1 MKAKL
6 AHHRTQ
12 SYLNSRAAIS
22 ALQGLL
28 RENVS
33 VAKTIL
39 INIEYTKTFTLEKFE
54 RYMGNACMTLNL
66 NLDVNP
72 GLVS

>member
-1 MKAKL
+1 
-6 AHHRTQ
+6 
-12 SYLNSRAAIS
+12 LNSRAAIS